1 MADNKFGYGPYDADW
16 DQGKFSSNGSDW
28 AGNFLNNLLERIEKL
43 EKCCEKCGM
52 MKVIQVEE
60 RLTGGKKGR
69 QGSSD

>member
-1 MADNKFGYGPYDADW
+1 MANNKIGPYDADW
-16 DQGKFSSNGSDW
+16 EQGTFVSEGWSGKM
-28 AGNFLNNLLERIEKL
+28 LNNILERIEKL